1 MAEINYKHLRYFWMV
16 GKTGSIAR
24 ASEQLFITPQSISGQ
39 LAELEDN
46 LGVILLRKVGRGLE
60 LTEMGRKVFNTADEI
75 FSLGND
81 LLMLIQNKNIVK
93 SHPFRIGIADCVS
106 KSIACRV
113 IEPVLK
119 LENEIRLTCKEG
131 KFTNLLSDLSV
142 HRLDLV
148 IADRSMPTNLNV
160 RAYNHFLGESKL
172 AIFGTRSLI
181 ESQKS
186 TTFPQILNN
195 ADFLLP
201 GDDFAF
207 KKKLIQWFESN
218 KVYPHIV
225 AEFDDSALLKS
236 FGQRGVGF
244 FAAPYAIADYIC
256 TQYEVEVVGSI
267 ESLFE
272 QLYAIT
278 TERRLTHPA
287 MTSIIKSTTEIYS
300 SEINS

>member
-1 MAEINYKHLRYFWMV
+1 LAEINYKHLRYFWMV

-46 LGVILLRKVGRGLE
+46 LGVILLRKAGRGLE
-60 LTEMGRKVFNTADEI
+60 LTEMGRRVFNYADEI
-75 FSLGND
+75 FSLGSD
-81 LLMLIQNKNIVK
+81 LLILIQNQEQVK
-93 SHPFRIGIADCVS
+93 SQPFRIGIADCVS
-106 KSIACRV
+106 KSIASRV
-113 IEPVLK
+113 IEPILE
-119 LENEIRLTCKEG
+119 LENRIRLTCKEG
-131 KFTNLLSDLSV
+131 KLTNLLSDLSV

-148 IADRSMPTNLNV
+148 IADRAMPTNLNV

-186 TTFPQILNN
+186 TAFPQILNN

-207 KKKLIQWFESN
+207 KIKLIQWFES
-218 KVYPHIV
+218 KKIYPNVV
-225 AEFDDSALLKS
+225 AEFDDTALLKS

-256 TQYEVEVVGSI
+256 TQYDVEVVGSI
-267 ESLFE
+267 DSLFE
-272 QLYAIT
+272 RLYAIT
-278 TERRLTHPA
+278 TERRLKHPA
-287 MTSIIKSTTEIYS
+287 MTSIIKSTTEIYA
-300 SEINS
+300 IGMNS